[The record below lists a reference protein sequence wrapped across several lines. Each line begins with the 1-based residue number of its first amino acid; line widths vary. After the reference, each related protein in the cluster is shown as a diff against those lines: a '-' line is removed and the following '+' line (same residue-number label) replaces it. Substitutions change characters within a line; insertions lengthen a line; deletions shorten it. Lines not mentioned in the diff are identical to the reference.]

1 MQLQTLFS
9 LFLAFA
15 GMGIAAPTNAGPKDV
30 SDTKDITTGSDAVTP
45 MGWNDCL
52 LPLVDTD
59 LDPKILLG
67 GGFNNMMNTSGM
79 PHELA

>member
-45 MGWNDCL
+45 MGWNDWY
-52 LPLVDTD
+52 DKD
-59 LDPKILLG
+59 E
-67 GGFNNMMNTSGM
+67 N
-79 PHELA
+79 

>member
-45 MGWNDCL
+45 MGWNDWVDFWDGL
-52 LPLVDTD
+52 LVAR
-59 LDPKILLG
+59 K
-67 GGFNNMMNTSGM
+67 
-79 PHELA
+79 ELFAVHWWNIIA